1 MSSYRLAHRY
11 AKSLLTLAQEKG
23 KLNDVNADFRM
34 ADAALESSAELRS
47 FFKSPIIAS
56 DKKLAV
62 AKKLFEGK
70 TTEIVFNFIV
80 LLIKK
85 GREAFIHEI
94 AESFIV
100 QYNIVS
106 GITPVTFSSAVKLD
120 AAQVASII
128 NSLKAKEN
136 LKTVELTETIEPEL
150 IGGFVLKYGDKM
162 IDASVKNQL
171 HGFRKIVDDNSYIK
185 KY

>member
-23 KLNDVNADFRM
+23 KLNDVNADFRLV
-34 ADAALESSAELRS
+34 DAALESSSELRA

-56 DKKLAV
+56 DKKLIV

-70 TTEIVFNFIV
+70 TTEIVYNFLV

-85 GREAFIHEI
+85 GREAFIHDI
-94 AESFIV
+94 ANSFIE
-100 QYNIVS
+100 QYNTVS
-106 GITPVTFSSAVKLD
+106 GITPVTFTSAVKLD
-120 AAQVASII
+120 AAQVSQII

-136 LKTVELTETIEPEL
+136 LKTIELTEVIEPSL
-150 IGGFVLKYGDKM
+150 IGGFVLQYGDKM
-162 IDASVKNQL
+162 IDASIKNQL
-171 HGFRKIVDDNSYIK
+171 HGFRKIVDDDSYIK